1 MNDFSELENELKK
14 LRPAQPS
21 AELVARIDSALA
33 GNPLPLSHRE
43 RRTRSA
49 SEGKGVGEG
58 EADAERQVRV
68 THSTST
74 DAGNI
79 IQPARFKVSWL
90 SLGLGLAAAAIFL
103 IFARVGVDRPPKR
116 TPIAQNTP
124 APATRS
130 TIASP
135 GFVPAGATQVVFN
148 TRDEGLHFPAG
159 YDEPMRR
166 VRYQKRETLQWRNP
180 NTGASLRV
188 SYPSEEVVLMPVA
201 GQ

>member
-21 AELVARIDSALA
+21 AELLARIDAVFTKADSNQTSDPHLY
-33 GNPLPLSHRE
+33 PLPQ
-43 RRTRSA
+43 
-49 SEGKGVGEG
+49 G

-68 THSTST
+68 THSSGDT
-74 DAGNI
+74 AKI
-79 IQPARFKVSWL
+79 IHPARFKVSWL

-103 IFARVGVDRPPKR
+103 IFARVGMDRPSKR
-116 TPIAQNTP
+116 TPIAKNTP
-124 APATRS
+124 APRS
-130 TIASP
+130 TIATAQ
-135 GFVPAGATQVVFN
+135 FIPAGATQVVYN

-188 SYPSEEVVLMPVA
+188 SYPSEEVVLIPVS

>member
-21 AELVARIDSALA
+21 GELVARIDSALA
-33 GNPLPLSHRE
+33 DNPLPLSHR
-43 RRTRSA
+43 
-49 SEGKGVGEG
+49 
-58 EADAERQVRV
+58 ERQVRV
-68 THSTST
+68 THSTSEDT
-74 DAGNI
+74 AKVI
-79 IQPARFKVSWL
+79 HPARFKVSWL
-90 SLGLGLAAAAIFL
+90 SLGIGLAAAAVFL
-103 IFARVGVDRPPKR
+103 IFARVGMDRPAKR

-124 APATRS
+124 APETRS
-130 TIASP
+130 TIATAQ
-135 GFVPAGATQVVFN
+135 FIPAGATQVVYN

-188 SYPSEEVVLMPVA
+188 SYPSEEVVLIPVS

>member
-1 MNDFSELENELKK
+1 MNDFSELESELKK

-21 AELVARIDSALA
+21 QELVARIDAAFTKADPNQTTDPHL
-33 GNPLPLSHRE
+33 NPLPQ
-43 RRTRSA
+43 
-49 SEGKGVGEG
+49 G

-68 THSTST
+68 THSSGDT
-74 DAGNI
+74 AKVI
-79 IQPARFKVSWL
+79 RPARFKVSWV
-90 SLGLGLAAAAIFL
+90 SLGIGLAAAAVFL
-103 IFARVGVDRPPKR
+103 IFARVGVDRRAKR
-116 TPIAQNTP
+116 TPITQNTP
-124 APATRS
+124 APETRS

-135 GFVPAGATQVVFN
+135 RFIPAGATQVVYN

-188 SYPSEEVVLMPVA
+188 SYPSEEVVLIPVS

>member
-21 AELVARIDSALA
+21 AELFALVDAVFAKADSNQTTDPHL
-33 GNPLPLSHRE
+33 NPLPQ
-43 RRTRSA
+43 
-49 SEGKGVGEG
+49 G

-68 THSTST
+68 THSSGDT
-74 DAGNI
+74 AKVI
-79 IQPARFKVSWL
+79 HPARFKVSWL

-103 IFARVGVDRPPKR
+103 VFARVGMDRPSKR
-116 TPIAQNTP
+116 TPIAKNTP
-124 APATRS
+124 APRS
-130 TIASP
+130 TIATAQ
-135 GFVPAGATQVVFN
+135 FIPAGATQVVYN

-188 SYPSEEVVLMPVA
+188 SYPSEEVVLIPVS

>member
-21 AELVARIDSALA
+21 AELSARIDAVLA
-33 GNPLPLSHRE
+33 KADSNQTTDPHLYPLPQ
-43 RRTRSA
+43 
-49 SEGKGVGEG
+49 G

-68 THSTST
+68 THSTSEDT
-74 DAGNI
+74 AKVI
-79 IQPARFKVSWL
+79 HPARFKVSWL

-103 IFARVGVDRPPKR
+103 IFARVGMDRPSKR
-116 TPIAQNTP
+116 TPIAKNTP
-124 APATRS
+124 APRS
-130 TIASP
+130 TIATAQ
-135 GFVPAGATQVVFN
+135 FIPAGATQVVYN

-188 SYPSEEVVLMPVA
+188 SYPSEEVVLIPVS

>member
-14 LRPAQPS
+14 LRPMQAS
-21 AELVARIDSALA
+21 AELMTRIETAFTDAPDSHQADGPHL
-33 GNPLPLSHRE
+33 NPLP
-43 RRTRSA
+43 
-49 SEGKGVGEG
+49 KG
-58 EADAERQVRV
+58 EADAESQVRG
-68 THSTST
+68 THETST
-74 DAGNI
+74 DTANVI
-79 IQPARFKVSWL
+79 HPARFRLSWL
-90 SLGLGLAAAAIFL
+90 SLGLGLAAAVVFL
-103 IFARVGVDRPPKR
+103 IFARVGVDRPKR

-124 APATRS
+124 APAARS

-135 GFVPAGATQVVFN
+135 GFIPAGATQVVYN

-188 SYPSEEVVLMPVA
+188 SYPSEEVVLIPVS

>member
-43 RRTRSA
+43 R
-49 SEGKGVGEG
+49 
-58 EADAERQVRV
+58 QVRV
-68 THSTST
+68 THSTSEDT
-74 DAGNI
+74 AKVI
-79 IQPARFKVSWL
+79 HPARFKVSWL
-90 SLGLGLAAAAIFL
+90 SLGIGLAAAAVFL
-103 IFARVGVDRPPKR
+103 IFARVGMDRPSKR
-116 TPIAQNTP
+116 TPIAKNTP
-124 APATRS
+124 VPRS
-130 TIASP
+130 TIATAQ
-135 GFVPAGATQVVFN
+135 FIPAGATQVVYN
-148 TRDEGLHFPAG
+148 TRDEGLHFPTG

-166 VRYQKRETLQWRNP
+166 VRYSKRETLQWRNP

-188 SYPSEEVVLMPVA
+188 SYPSEEVVLIPVS